1 MSLYIYGAQKIRS
14 QGRLVVTEYFAP
26 EKTPRKVLLVID
38 ADKKSIV
45 LFDADSHP
53 EQPGIRFCIDER
65 NRIWLPKWILEELNN
80 NEDVVFIYDDQTG
93 VRYIAPRDKAP
104 LIAETLE

>member
-65 NRIWLPKWILEELNN
+65 NRIWLPKWILEELEG
-80 NEDVVFIYDDQTG
+80 NEEVVFIYDDQTKTKF
-93 VRYIAPRDKAP
+93 ISPKSKA
-104 LIAETLE
+104 LLTTETPD